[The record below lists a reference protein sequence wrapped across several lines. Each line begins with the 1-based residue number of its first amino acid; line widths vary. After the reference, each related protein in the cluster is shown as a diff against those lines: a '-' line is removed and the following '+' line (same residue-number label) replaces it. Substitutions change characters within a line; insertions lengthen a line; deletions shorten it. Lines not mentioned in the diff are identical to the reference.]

1 MSDISEVFG
10 SRAGVTLLPEGVHAL
25 TGEDRDVHYGVAG
38 VGVDAVEE
46 SAFGS
51 QFLIV
56 PVEVA
61 FVEDDCHRHF
71 ICLAGDQ
78 EAVDEGPLGLG
89 TVKGDYQIGRID
101 VGGKDVALTGEVG
114 GLADDV
120 VLSRQHLGD
129 GRLVR
134 RSAVA
139 AHRYGIFH
147 AVAYGHGVGGRR
159 AAQSQLSSY
168 HCVEWLPQRQLRQQI
183 VAARVLD
190 HGGGPGM
197 YFVLA
202 HELCF
207 VPRRYKIWRLCVSL
221 PRNAMQSNIKM
232 YTLAEIDKIVS
243 NGICALDLK
252 GEPEELYR
260 PIEYTMS
267 IGGKRIRPRL
277 ALLVCSLFSDEID
290 ASQVYPA
297 LGLEIFHSFT
307 LIHDDIMDRADL
319 RRGQLTVYKKWNEN
333 IAILSGDVM
342 SIQAYEYVSKAPSDK
357 LRAVLEIFSDT
368 ARKVCEGQQYDMN
381 YETMPVVTMDDYIM
395 MIGLKTS
402 ALIAGAARMG
412 AVLGGADAKSAEALY
427 QYGYDLGL
435 AFQITDDYLD
445 TFGDPAVFGKNIGG
459 DIMNNKKTWLYI
471 EAARLAVGEQKARFE
486 QIFRIAQ
493 KNPFQRH
500 IPRHHSS
507 NRIVA
512 IIARHKQPKEISNKI
527 KKQIRNND

>member
-1 MSDISEVFG
+1 M
-10 SRAGVTLLPEGVHAL
+10 
-25 TGEDRDVHYGVAG
+25 
-38 VGVDAVEE
+38 
-46 SAFGS
+46 
-51 QFLIV
+51 
-56 PVEVA
+56 
-61 FVEDDCHRHF
+61 
-71 ICLAGDQ
+71 
-78 EAVDEGPLGLG
+78 
-89 TVKGDYQIGRID
+89 
-101 VGGKDVALTGEVG
+101 
-114 GLADDV
+114 
-120 VLSRQHLGD
+120 
-129 GRLVR
+129 
-134 RSAVA
+134 
-139 AHRYGIFH
+139 
-147 AVAYGHGVGGRR
+147 
-159 AAQSQLSSY
+159 
-168 HCVEWLPQRQLRQQI
+168 
-183 VAARVLD
+183 
-190 HGGGPGM
+190 
-197 YFVLA
+197 
-202 HELCF
+202 
-207 VPRRYKIWRLCVSL
+207 

-277 ALLVCSLFSDEID
+277 ALLACSLFSDEID

-486 QIFRIAQ
+486 QIFRMGEDRAAEKIAAAQQLFTDLGVKDNAEKAIEHYFHRAMETVEGLSLGTQ
-493 KNPFQRH
+493 KLSLLEEF
-500 IPRHHSS
+500 
-507 NRIVA
+507 A
-512 IIARHKQPKEISNKI
+512 T
-527 KKQIRNND
+527 QITYRRK